1 MKKPSLIF
9 LGTPEFAIPSLQ
21 KLIDEG
27 FEIKLVVTQPDRP
40 SGRGKKITPPP
51 VKELALLN
59 DIEVFQPES
68 LRKNK
73 EEREKILEIECDFL
87 IVVAFGQI
95 LPVEILEHAK
105 IAPLNVHSSLLPAYR
120 GAAPIARAITEG
132 EEKTGVTIQWMVE
145 ALDMGDILYQIPSS
159 ISESDTAETLHDRLK
174 DVGAQALTS
183 CLHQFENNQIVR
195 TPQDA
200 RIGSY
205 ASKLEKAES
214 KIDFKDTAFNV
225 HRKIMGLN
233 PWPVAECQLMGERLR
248 VFESRFVPRP
258 AEGEPGTVVDITND
272 EIIVACGEA
281 CVGFTL
287 VQQENKKRMPVSE
300 FLKGRPLPT
309 GLIFGGL
316 S

>member
-1 MKKPSLIF
+1 MKKQSVIF
-9 LGTPEFAIPSLQ
+9 LGTPEFAVPSLQ
-21 KLIDEG
+21 NLIDQN
-27 FEIKLVVTQPDRP
+27 FDIKLVVTQPDRP

-51 VKELALLN
+51 VKELALLH
-59 DIEVFQPES
+59 DLKVFQPES

-73 EEREKILEIECDFL
+73 EERDQILNIDCDFL

-95 LPVEILEHAK
+95 LPKEILEHPK
-105 IAPLNVHSSLLPAYR
+105 IAPLNVHASLLPAYR
-120 GAAPIARAITEG
+120 GAAPIARSITEG
-132 EEKTGVTIQWMVE
+132 EEKTGVSIQWMVE

-159 ISESDTAETLHDRLK
+159 IAETDTAKSLHDRLK
-174 DVGAQALTS
+174 DVGAQALMS
-183 CLHQFENNQIVR
+183 CLHQFEANQVIR

-200 RIGSY
+200 RVGSY
-205 ASKLEKAES
+205 ASKLDKSES
-214 KIDFKDTAFNV
+214 KIDFNDTAFNV

-248 VFESRFVPRP
+248 VFESRFVPRS
-258 AEGEPGTVVDITND
+258 AEGEPGTIVDITEN
-272 EIIVACGEA
+272 EIVVACSEA
-281 CVGFTL
+281 CVGFIE